1 MTRIDRKKAL
11 AHGCAL
17 ALALA
22 AGSARADSSGMEW
35 LGIVYVWGA
44 DIEVDARDRT
54 LDVAFS
60 DTVDN
65 LEMGFQGHVEAQAED
80 FGGFVDVVFMGVGT
94 NDVQQ
99 GIRVQHGCRHD
110 GDGPRVRLEP
120 GLATDSPA
128 SRSTAACATSTPTS
142 ASSSIRSRRDPPV
155 LQTGI
160 DKSYYDLLVGARY
173 AAPLNEHWRLV
184 FSGDLSGGDTEGTWS
199 LGAFGVYRTGPHRF
213 YARLPARRNGVQRS
227 CWRDRHRDLFR
238 ACNRVRIRLLTEARK
253 QLKNKQKA
261 GLF

>member
-44 DIEVDARDRT
+44 AIEVDARDRT
-54 LDVAFS
+54 LDISFS
-60 DTVDN
+60 DTVEN

-99 GIRVQHGCRHD
+99 GIRVNTDVDLTAMDLAFVWSPGSQPMTGIEVYGGLRYIEND
-110 GDGPRVRLEP
+110 FGLVIDPEP
-120 GLATDSPA
+120 AG
-128 SRSTAACATSTPTS
+128 
-142 ASSSIRSRRDPPV
+142 PPV

-199 LGAFGVYRTGPHRF
+199 LSAFGVYRTGPHRF
-213 YARLPARRNGVQRS
+213 YGGYKHVEMDLKGRAGETVTETFSGPAIAYG
-227 CWRDRHRDLFR
+227 F
-238 ACNRVRIRLLTEARK
+238 A
-253 QLKNKQKA
+253 
-261 GLF
+261 F